1 MTRLEGKDSWMT
13 ISDGSMFIP
22 KQDIYITPSFPQGSG
37 IIVEVGAEGL

>member
-22 KQDIYITPSFPQGSG
+22 KQDIYITSEQEYHGRG
-37 IIVEVGAEGL
+37 N